1 MSQLINSLKV
11 LKRDGVVILP
21 ECITPDELSI
31 MQQHFCSQLMRPAFN
46 AWQGYAQTDRRR
58 LMVDQVLTLDRLFC
72 QLPLMPLI
80 HQLVVGYLDETVCL
94 QEAKGWQSLPFSDNF
109 HPLHRDEWYCPQYY
123 QTQAIPRSL
132 KLGCYLDDVDSGAFA
147 YVKGSH
153 QHSSQ
158 GEVGEHYHQHTD
170 DNEIT
175 KITGKAGTLFLF
187 DPEGLHQQSY
197 PNLSARNAL
206 FYHFFSPSVV
216 LSTNFTQWGRFQRLL
231 VDTSFLSG
239 LSEQQLAF
247 LGTSR
252 LPSRDIPSVQH
263 YRALSTP
270 MNLAVRSLNEAHYWF
285 EKIKAKVLRK

>member
-1 MSQLINSLKV
+1 MSQLTSL
-11 LKRDGVVILP
+11 LKALRHDGVVVLP
-21 ECITPDELSI
+21 ACITPDELSI
-31 MQQHFCSQLMRPAFN
+31 MQRHFRSQLVRPAFN
-46 AWQGYAQTDRRR
+46 SWQGYSQTDRKR
-58 LMVDQVLTLDRLFC
+58 LMVDQVLTLDRVFC

-80 HQLVVGYLDETVCL
+80 HDLVVSYLDSSVCL

-109 HPLHRDEWYCPQYY
+109 HPLHRDEWYCPLHY
-123 QTQAIPRSL
+123 QAQAIPRSL
-132 KLGCYLDDVDSGAFA
+132 KLGCYLDDVESGAFA

-153 QHSSQ
+153 HHCSQ
-158 GEVGEHYHQHTD
+158 GEVGEHYHQQTEDHQ
-170 DNEIT
+170 IT
-175 KITGKAGTLFLF
+175 TITGKAGTLFLF

-206 FYHFFSPSVV
+206 FYHFFSPLVV
-216 LSTNFTQWGRFQRLL
+216 LSKNFTQWGRFQRLL
-231 VDTSFLSG
+231 IDTSFLSG

-263 YRALSTP
+263 YRALSMP
-270 MNLAVRSLNEAHYWF
+270 INIAVRSLNEAHYWF